1 MRKLLTLILLAAAL
15 TVKAQDIPQ
24 VANIL
29 GRQTTSLNGPWHYIV
44 DVQEEGYYD
53 YRMKPMRNGFF
64 INAKPQRPED
74 LIEYDFD
81 KSETMQIPGDWNTQ
95 DQRLFFYEGTVWLK
109 RRHRVPPRGRPS
121 HPTLLRSRQ
130 LRRPRLCQRSE
141 GRPPSRRLYA
151 LQLRRDRPA
160 EGRREPSHREG

>member
-1 MRKLLTLILLAAAL
+1 MRKLLTLILLVAAL
-15 TVKAQDIPQ
+15 TVKAKDIPQ

-29 GRQTTSLNGPWHYIV
+29 GRQTTSLNGTWHYIV

-81 KSETMQIPGDWNTQ
+81 KAETMQIPGDWNTQ

-109 RRHRVPPRGRPS
+109 RSFEFHPETGRR
-121 HPTLLRSRQ
+121 TLLYFGAVNYDAHVYVNGQ
-130 LRRPRLCQRSE
+130 KAGHHQGGFTPFNYDVTDLL
-141 GRPPSRRLYA
+141 
-151 LQLRRDRPA
+151 
-160 EGRREPSHREG
+160 